1 MKAQL
6 VQFGVPAERIV
17 TKGFGKSQ
25 PRRTYSPT
33 ADEGTRD
40 EARKENRRAEMYL
53 DF

>member
-6 VQFGVPAERIV
+6 IEFGVPAERIV
-17 TKGFGKSQ
+17 TRGFGKSQ
-25 PRRTYSPT
+25 PRRTYST
-33 ADEGTRD
+33 NANDEERD

>member
-1 MKAQL
+1 VKAQL

-33 ADEGTRD
+33 ADEETRD